1 MNPTGHFEADYEDSQ
16 VWAGQTEAL
25 VRRTAV
31 IADSN
36 LRLMQLLQEK
46 DREGAKV
53 RREVEEQRAELRKRR
68 TVTRELREEAGKL
81 GETLV

>member
-16 VWAGQTEAL
+16 VWADQTEAL